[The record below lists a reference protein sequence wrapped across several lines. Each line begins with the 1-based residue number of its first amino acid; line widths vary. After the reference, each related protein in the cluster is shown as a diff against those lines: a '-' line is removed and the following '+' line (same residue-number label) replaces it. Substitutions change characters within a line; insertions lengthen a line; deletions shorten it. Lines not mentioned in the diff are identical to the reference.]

1 MTLHL
6 PHGKRLAVAIT
17 SDLDAQSVW
26 MGTFGIASPGFL
38 SRGEFGAEVGV
49 PRVLDSLARFDVPA
63 TWCVPTHS
71 MRTFPAAL
79 EQIVAAGHEVAAHGV
94 YHEAV
99 HKLEPDEERRLMEL
113 QLVEHEQLLGRR
125 PRGYRSP
132 SWNFSEHT
140 LGLLEEFGFDWDSS
154 LMGRDFEIYRPRP
167 VVSMSLEAG
176 NAFGE
181 PSRILEVPVSWYLD
195 DFPVLE
201 NLPRNPGM
209 VDTEGVLRRWIDLFD
224 FAYERVP
231 GGVFT
236 LTVHPQTIARGHHLL
251 MFERFLEHVASH
263 DEVWLATISDI
274 VDRWSDDVP
283 RSATDEGS
291 ESDARG

>member
-1 MTLHL
+1 MLQL
-6 PHGKRLAVAIT
+6 PEGKHLAVAIT

-49 PRVLDSLARFDVPA
+49 PRVLAALERFGVPS
-63 TWCVPTHS
+63 TWCIPTHS
-71 MRTFPAAL
+71 MRTFPRAL
-79 EQIVAAGHEVAAHGV
+79 EQIVDAGHEVAAHGV

-99 HKLEPDEERRLMEL
+99 HKLEPDEERRLMDL
-113 QLVEHEQLLGRR
+113 QLATHEQLLGTR

-132 SWNFSEHT
+132 SWNFSDLTLSLIEEH
-140 LGLLEEFGFDWDSS
+140 GFDWDSS
-154 LMGRDFEIYRPRP
+154 LMGRDFELYRPRP
-167 VVSMSLEAG
+167 VVSTSLEDG
-176 NAFGE
+176 NTFGE
-181 PSRILEVPVSWYLD
+181 ESRIVEVPVSWYLD

-209 VDTEGVLRRWIDLFD
+209 VDTEGVLRRWVDLFD

-263 DEVWLATISDI
+263 DGAWFGTISDI
-274 VDRWSDDVP
+274 VDRWSDDAPV
-283 RSATDEGS
+283 A
-291 ESDARG
+291 A